1 MSLLQRRRT
10 ARSLSLS
17 VPAPSAAALLHDP
30 TDRPSIA
37 AAVDPALA
45 GATEIQPGLY
55 LGSVQ
60 SVDPFLAAHAG
71 NAAVLNVAQELTL
84 GPYTAPPP
92 VASMHLPL
100 SHAPDLHLV
109 VRDANA
115 FIADHRARGRAVLV
129 HCMCGVAR
137 SAALV
142 IAYMM
147 AEDQMPLVR
156 AYALVKHKRAIAPN
170 VHLVAQLVELAREW
184 GVPSELGSAMVTP
197 TDVDRD
203 MLPPGPP
210 PTPGL
215 QLAVVA
221 PAIAAAMA
229 GPDAFPTAADP
240 GTPRSSG
247 FVVAVVPPT
256 PTCTEHSV
264 APGRARA
271 NSAPVL
277 PLPRLDMDG
286 DVAMADRPT
295 TAPMPPAANATDRTR
310 TQSAA
315 STSALTTTPPHMFP
329 TPASSTSASTT
340 VSPPTLAPA
349 PRTRSPRANALA
361 PLPPPPPPVTRGRS
375 GPAKLVLGTAPRTST
390 TPPAADAVLGTVR
403 KPSLASRRPARRPP
417 VVLHELKDV
426 VRDAVL
432 RQTAV
437 PPPVSPVSPAAG
449 WPLPPTGLG
458 TDMWRPPVSARPE
471 AFVQPAWAVGP
482 GADDDDDSDLVV
494 GPPSAPVAGGEERI

>member
-17 VPAPSAAALLHDP
+17 IPSPAGAALLHDP

-37 AAVDPALA
+37 AAIDPALA
-45 GATEIQPGLY
+45 VATEIQPGLY

-60 SVDPFLAAHAG
+60 SVDPFLASHAG
-71 NAAVLNVAQELTL
+71 YAAVLNVAQELTL
-84 GPYTAPPP
+84 GPYTAAPP

-100 SHAPDLHLV
+100 THAPDLHAV

-142 IAYMM
+142 IAYLM
-147 AEDQMPLVR
+147 AEDRMPLAH

-184 GVPSELGSAMVTP
+184 GLPSELGSAMVTP
-197 TDVDRD
+197 TDVDHD
-203 MLPPGPP
+203 LLPPVPP

-229 GPDAFPTAADP
+229 GTDAFPAAADP
-240 GTPRSSG
+240 GTPRSAG
-247 FVVAVVPPT
+247 FVVAIVPPT
-256 PTCTEHSV
+256 PTCPEHP
-264 APGRARA
+264 ALPARARA

-286 DVAMADRPT
+286 DVDMADRPT
-295 TAPMPPAANATDRTR
+295 TAPMQPATTIDRAR

-315 STSALTTTPPHMFP
+315 STSVATTTTSPHMLP

-349 PRTRSPRANALA
+349 PRTRSPRTNAPPVFLA
-361 PLPPPPPPVTRGRS
+361 PPLPPAITRGRS

-390 TPPAADAVLGTVR
+390 TSPTADAVLGTVR

-417 VVLHELKDV
+417 AVLHELKDV

-437 PPPVSPVSPAAG
+437 PPPVSPVSPAGWLLPSTAG
-449 WPLPPTGLG
+449 ASGV
-458 TDMWRPPVSARPE
+458 DAWRPPDSARPE
-471 AFVQPAWAVGP
+471 AFVLPAWAVGP
-482 GADDDDDSDLVV
+482 GADDDDESDLV
-494 GPPSAPVAGGEERI
+494 PPSTVVGGEERV

>member
-17 VPAPSAAALLHDP
+17 VPSPAAAALLHDP

-45 GATEIQPGLY
+45 VATEIQPGLY

-100 SHAPDLHLV
+100 THAPDLHAV

-115 FIADHRARGRAVLV
+115 FIAGHLARGRAVLV

-142 IAYMM
+142 IAYLM
-147 AEDQMPLVR
+147 AEDRMPLAR

-184 GVPSELGSAMVTP
+184 GLPSELGSAMVTP

-203 MLPPGPP
+203 LLPPVPP

-215 QLAVVA
+215 QLAAVMA
-221 PAIAAAMA
+221 PEIAAAMA
-229 GPDAFPTAADP
+229 
-240 GTPRSSG
+240 
-247 FVVAVVPPT
+247 
-256 PTCTEHSV
+256 E
-264 APGRARA
+264 
-271 NSAPVL
+271 
-277 PLPRLDMDG
+277 
-286 DVAMADRPT
+286 
-295 TAPMPPAANATDRTR
+295 
-310 TQSAA
+310 
-315 STSALTTTPPHMFP
+315 
-329 TPASSTSASTT
+329 
-340 VSPPTLAPA
+340 
-349 PRTRSPRANALA
+349 
-361 PLPPPPPPVTRGRS
+361 
-375 GPAKLVLGTAPRTST
+375 
-390 TPPAADAVLGTVR
+390 ADAV
-403 KPSLASRRPARRPP
+403 PAAEPG
-417 VVLHELKDV
+417 D
-426 VRDAVL
+426 
-432 RQTAV
+432 TAV
-437 PPPVSPVSPAAG
+437 C
-449 WPLPPTGLG
+449 
-458 TDMWRPPVSARPE
+458 
-471 AFVQPAWAVGP
+471 
-482 GADDDDDSDLVV
+482 VV
-494 GPPSAPVAGGEERI
+494 